1 MKKILLGPAF
11 RTARSD
17 NAVGFRVELELSFR
31 LVRVVDG
38 DLLRRGETA
47 GAAAAAQLVVEEE
60 QQGEIQPR

>member
-1 MKKILLGPAF
+1 MKKLSWIW
-11 RTARSD
+11 TARSD
-17 NAVGFRVELELSFR
+17 NAVCLRVELELSFW

-60 QQGEIQPR
+60 QQGENHAREK